1 MIKKDITLHLYDDN
15 FSFVTIEELQELLRK
30 QQTKEQEAGED
41 TIDCE
46 LSRVNED
53 ELYDSS
59 YFLSYD
65 FEMLPTH
72 LIAEQCMKHFDEVNW
87 ESLTNGYDEPI
98 IRIIHYAIVNPL
110 YWASVRPDSG
120 ECLIDGRI
128 AMERSDVNR
137 MTSKPYA
144 SFLKKMHEKRLVWFA
159 DNLPT
164 RNNIILPDDTINLP
178 EKMPLWYLITTDYS
192 EETYSPLVP
201 SWVKNNVNEQTD
213 EQETIQKN
221 TLFSPKALRQNFE
234 LIAKKCGGARAAYLV
249 DKLREDWKKI
259 KFLQLFDVNKL
270 TKEEKDNFDECL
282 NDGMNYLI
290 QQWEKE
296 SKTAQPQQAS
306 ATAAINMKFKRI
318 TIAATIDG
326 VAKDIEEKLKE
337 KSKVAATEFVKVLAS
352 TEYSKY
358 FDFNIFDEKLNIKG
372 LYNDLNKHFRLAYG
386 YHNFLAA
393 VKEIRS
399 SRSDN
404 S

>member
-1 MIKKDITLHLYDDN
+1 MKEEDITLHLYDDN

-59 YFLSYD
+59 YFWNYEPEL
-65 FEMLPTH
+65 LCAH
-72 LIAEQCMKHFDEVNW
+72 LLAEQCFEHFDEVSW
-87 ESLTNGYDEPI
+87 ETLTNGYDERI
-98 IRIIHYAIVNPL
+98 IRTIDHAIHHPL
-110 YWASVRPDSG
+110 VWCNIRPDNG
-120 ECLIDGRI
+120 TALVDGRMAI
-128 AMERSDVNR
+128 E
-137 MTSKPYA
+137 MTSEARLSDKPYA

-221 TLFSPKALRQNFE
+221 TLFSPKALQQNFE
-234 LIAKKCGGARAAYLV
+234 LIAKECGGARAAYLV
-249 DKLREDWKKI
+249 DKLRDDWKVI
-259 KFLQLFDVNKL
+259 TSLQLFEVNKL

-282 NDGMNYLI
+282 NDGLNYYLE
-290 QQWEKE
+290 QWEKE

-372 LYNDLNKHFRLAYG
+372 LYNDLNKHFGLAYG
-386 YHNFLAA
+386 YHNFRAA

-399 SRSDN
+399 SRSGN